1 MHRCNNDME
10 IPLLCVRVEIH
21 RWAHCHTTLTSLS
34 DPLNLPSIH
43 QDGNSPITHAAS
55 KGEASLVLLLL
66 ERGAEINYAD
76 KVRNDMT
83 LNDMP

>member
-1 MHRCNNDME
+1 MHRCQTDTG
-10 IPLLCVRVEIH
+10 IPLLCGCVEIH
-21 RWAHCHTTLTSLS
+21 RWAQCHTTLTSLS
-34 DPLNLPSIH
+34 DPLNISSIY

-83 LNDMP
+83 LNYMP